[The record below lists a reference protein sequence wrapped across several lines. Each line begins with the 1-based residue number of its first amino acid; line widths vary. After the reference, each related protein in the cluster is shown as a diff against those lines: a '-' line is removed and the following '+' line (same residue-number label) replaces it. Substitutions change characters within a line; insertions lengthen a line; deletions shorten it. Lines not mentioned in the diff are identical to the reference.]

1 MEGTAYHDLAHACA
15 IKATLTAPDQKD
27 ALKML
32 VDSETFVKDTMMPG
46 EISTP
51 VMEIFK
57 VQAKSDGSLN
67 KLKTHFVVRGDL
79 QDKNIIEDKWSLT
92 ASFRLLKM
100 FLAHASHLKKTT

>member
-1 MEGTAYHDLAHACA
+1 
-15 IKATLTAPDQKD
+15 
-27 ALKML
+27 ML